1 MTDELSN
8 LPLEFK
14 LRLSA
19 ARLVVSTARATGSKL
34 ALAIALK
41 ELGNV
46 ERRPPQLWEAADL
59 TYTEAAELY
68 RELEMP
74 LEAAWVLRHI
84 GINKEYAGRLTEAE
98 KYFDESLALFRQH
111 ASNDDN
117 NYANTVRYPAVIK
130 DRVGKRD
137 ESTALWEEAVRRY
150 DEMGQPLGVAEG
162 AAWLAIFATEKGDP
176 ALAHEWF
183 AKAEAAA
190 TAAKDGDTDKW
201 IAEVRVKLTKY
212 DER

>member
-1 MTDELSN
+1 MTDDLSN

-183 AKAEAAA
+183 ANAEAAA